1 MSEEKVSTVKS
12 KENTKSEV
20 NDCNKKLDS
29 NGASYIVD
37 YGPIR
42 VRHRRSKS
50 QTLAT
55 GRRSRDEPLYGEE
68 AIKRELRREKN
79 RIAARHLKRTR
90 DQIESDLLETI
101 KELEHEQKCLE
112 EQHKKLE
119 ERKAQLNRAVY
130 NAKQAPFIPLIT
142 DINIPILFGPQKRRD
157 LLIDLQPLLK
167 NLDEKC
173 SMSDN

>member
-1 MSEEKVSTVKS
+1 
-12 KENTKSEV
+12 NTKSEV

>member
-1 MSEEKVSTVKS
+1 MLEEKVTTITS
-12 KENTKSEV
+12 KQNNQSEV
-20 NDCNKKLDS
+20 NNNNKKSDL
-29 NGASYIVD
+29 NAASYIVE

-55 GRRSRDEPLYGEE
+55 GRKSRDEPLYGEE

-79 RIAARHLKRTR
+79 RIAARQLKRTR
-90 DQIESDLLETI
+90 DEMESDLLETI

-119 ERKAQLNRAVY
+119 DRKAQLTRAVY
-130 NAKQAPFIPLIT
+130 NAKQTPLIPLIT
-142 DINIPILFGPQKRRD
+142 DMNIPILFGPQERRD

-167 NLDEKC
+167 ILDEKC
-173 SMSDN
+173 YMSEK